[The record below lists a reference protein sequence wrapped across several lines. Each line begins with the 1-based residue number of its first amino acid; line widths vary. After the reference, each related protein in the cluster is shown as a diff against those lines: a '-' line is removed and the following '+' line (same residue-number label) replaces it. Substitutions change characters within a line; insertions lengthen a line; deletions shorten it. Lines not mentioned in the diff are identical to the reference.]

1 VIPLKAFDL
10 YVKGANDMD
19 QLVQNSSELHT
30 GPDHAIEVGEAPAA
44 NTHPASAAPAANPA
58 WSPAT
63 ATQRHGIPPPAAWD
77 MPPPGPAHGVPAA
90 RRNRPLAPSECNS
103 CQQGGGLVYALGELG
118 FDFGTQARMD
128 AIAAQLDEGRSPNH
142 PRDLLDFLT
151 NERASNL
158 HVAAAVMWTLNH
170 DAMPF
175 YAVRPEG
182 AFARETYS
190 RLLEFFA
197 DQIDARAERVSIPGV
212 LDGTVTLMSG
222 QQVPVLIPDLRGM
235 YNWRTS
241 DLIASVMGAPPEGG
255 EERRQFDSKMEGMQ
269 NFLERIYFEVRNL
282 GQTPQERALN
292 FAATNAFNLE
302 RVFESAASRRLQLDE
317 IGIDRSPICR
327 PDSECWDVRLIFF
340 DPNNALGAA
349 RTAYR
354 FTVDVS
360 DVVPVLVGRVR
371 SWAVR

>member
-1 VIPLKAFDL
+1 
-10 YVKGANDMD
+10 
-19 QLVQNSSELHT
+19 
-30 GPDHAIEVGEAPAA
+30 
-44 NTHPASAAPAANPA
+44 
-58 WSPAT
+58 
-63 ATQRHGIPPPAAWD
+63 
-77 MPPPGPAHGVPAA
+77 
-90 RRNRPLAPSECNS
+90 
-103 CQQGGGLVYALGELG
+103 
-118 FDFGTQARMD
+118 
-128 AIAAQLDEGRSPNH
+128 
-142 PRDLLDFLT
+142 
-151 NERASNL
+151 
-158 HVAAAVMWTLNH
+158 
-170 DAMPF
+170 
-175 YAVRPEG
+175 
-182 AFARETYS
+182 
-190 RLLEFFA
+190 
-197 DQIDARAERVSIPGV
+197 
-212 LDGTVTLMSG
+212 
-222 QQVPVLIPDLRGM
+222 
-235 YNWRTS
+235 
-241 DLIASVMGAPPEGG
+241 
-255 EERRQFDSKMEGMQ
+255 MEGMQ